1 MRLSV
6 RHRTTYTY
14 APEADRVALRLKLFP
29 STHAGQ
35 RVLDWS
41 VSVNGDTVAPLVR
54 DAYGDQVALWSHM
67 APLDAAEIIASGTVE
82 VTDTTGLVRDLPA
95 HPPPGI
101 FLRDTPLT
109 EPDEA
114 LTEFAA
120 AIPPGTELER
130 AHALSAAVTEAVE
143 YRPGLTDAKTTAAQA
158 LALGAG
164 VCQDHAHVFIAAAR
178 LMGLPARYVVGY
190 LLTDEEAEET
200 LLETHAWA
208 EAFIAG
214 LGWIGFDPSNAV
226 CPTEAYVRLS
236 CGLDAPDAAPVNGN
250 VLGQPEIGFETD
262 VTVMQGQ
269 QQQSQSQG

>member
-1 MRLSV
+1 M

-14 APEADRVALRLKLFP
+14 DPEADRVALRLKLYP
-29 STHAGQ
+29 STHSGQ

-54 DAYGDQVALWSHM
+54 DAYGDQIGLWNHM
-67 APLDAAEIIASGTVE
+67 TPLGAAEIVASGTVE
-82 VTDTTGLVRDLPA
+82 VTDTTGMIRDLPS

-101 FLRDTPLT
+101 FLRDTALT
-109 EPDEA
+109 EPDAA
-114 LTEFAA
+114 LLAFAR
-120 AIPPGTELER
+120 AITAESELER
-130 AHALSAAVTEAVE
+130 AHSLSAAVTEAVE

-178 LMGLPARYVVGY
+178 SIGIPARYVVGY
-190 LLTDEEAEET
+190 LLTDDEENT
-200 LLETHAWA
+200 LVETHAWA
-208 EAFIAG
+208 EAHVTG

-226 CPTEAYVRLS
+226 CPTDRYVRLS

-250 VLGQPEIGFETD
+250 VLGQPDIGFDTD
-262 VTVMQGQ
+262 VTVIQGQ